1 MKKEWKQMSG
11 EVRVGLLGLG
21 TVGKG
26 VVTIIQRHQEEL
38 QHKLGTAVTIK
49 KVLVKNKDKDRGVEL
64 DKSILTEDVNEIL
77 LDDEIDIVIEVMGGV
92 ESTKEYLMR
101 ALQSG
106 KHVVTANKDLIA
118 LHGAELTKMAQENKC
133 DLYYE
138 ASVGG
143 GIPLL
148 RGLNEGLSADY
159 ITKIMG
165 IINGTTNYILTKMSQ
180 EGSSYDEVLKKAQE
194 LGFAESDPTA
204 DVEGLDAARKMTIL
218 AALGFSMNVNLS
230 DVSVRGIT
238 DVTQEDLEYCDQ
250 LGYTMKLI
258 GLAKRDDGRVEISV
272 EPTLLP
278 KDHPLASVHNEY
290 NAVYVY
296 GNAVGETMFYGPGA
310 GSLPTASA
318 VMADLVAVIKNM
330 RLGVSGQSVRE
341 PMYDCVMKQPNEID
355 AKYFL
360 RLHVVDRAGTFQ
372 AMTNLFAEHEISF
385 EKLLQL
391 PLESS
396 GLAEVIIITH
406 QTNKANFDELYKK
419 LSELDVV
426 ESIESC
432 YRVEGGY

>member
-1 MKKEWKQMSG
+1 MMLE

-21 TVGKG
+21 TVGQG

-38 QHKLGTAVTIK
+38 QNKLGCSVKLK
-49 KVLVKNKDKDRGVEL
+49 KILVQNKEKERSVDI
-64 DKSILTEDVNEIL
+64 DKSLLTEDVNEIL
-77 LDDEIDIVIEVMGGV
+77 LDDEIDVVIEVMGGV
-92 ESTKEYLMR
+92 ELTKEYLVK

-106 KHVVTANKDLIA
+106 KHVVSANKDLIA
-118 LHGAELTKMAQENKC
+118 LHGAELTKIAKENQC

-148 RGLNEGLSADY
+148 RTLNDGLSADY

-180 EGSSYDEVLKKAQE
+180 EGSSYEEVLKQAQE

-218 AALGFSMNVNLS
+218 AALGFSMNVNLQ
-230 DVSVRGIT
+230 DVYVRGIT
-238 DVTQEDLEYCDQ
+238 DVTQEDLKYCDK

-278 KDHPLASVHNEY
+278 KEHPLASVNYEY

-330 RLGVSGQSVRE
+330 RLGVSGRSVRE
-341 PMYDCVMKQPNEID
+341 PLYECVMKEPHEID

-372 AMTNLFAEHEISF
+372 AMTNLFASHEISF

-391 PLESS
+391 PLENS

-426 ESIESC
+426 KSIESC